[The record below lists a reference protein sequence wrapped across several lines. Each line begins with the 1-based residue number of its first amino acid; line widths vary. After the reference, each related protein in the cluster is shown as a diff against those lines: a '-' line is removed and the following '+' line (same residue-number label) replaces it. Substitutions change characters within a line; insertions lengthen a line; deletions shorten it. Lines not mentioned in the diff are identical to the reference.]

1 MPLPPLL
8 RPLRD
13 APLRLLP
20 LAPLLSALAGCA
32 SLALPPAP
40 LAGRPADRPAAPP
53 VWQAPVAPGP
63 AAQLSAWWTQ
73 FDDPALSSLVEAAQS
88 ASPTVSAAGARIA
101 QARAA
106 LTLTAA
112 DAAPTVG
119 LQAGAQRTATP
130 IGSPATTGFALGA
143 QAVWEL
149 DLFGA
154 VRASG
159 DAARARLDA
168 AQAGWHDARLA
179 VAAEAG
185 ALYVRLRACE
195 AQAELALMDSRSRE
209 ETARLTQASE
219 RAGFRA
225 PADAALARAAAAQGR
240 LQAVEARAQCERLL
254 KAMVALT
261 ALEEP
266 ALRTALSL
274 REGRLPE
281 SAPPAVRTLPGDLLR
296 QRPDL
301 ARVEREARALAA
313 DVAARRAERL
323 PRVSIAGQLGA
334 QHVRTGGADA
344 SGAVWSIG
352 PLTVSWPLLDGGRR
366 DAAEAA
372 ALAAWEDGR
381 RQWAAALRSAVR
393 EVEDA
398 LVRLDAVERR
408 RDDVG
413 RATRDFET
421 VLMATQARWR
431 GGLASQFELEEARR
445 NALAAKAVEIDWRRE
460 RLDASIALYRALGGG
475 WDATPDTAPAAAR

>member
-1 MPLPPLL
+1 M
-8 RPLRD
+8 
-13 APLRLLP
+13 
-20 LAPLLSALAGCA
+20 
-32 SLALPPAP
+32 
-40 LAGRPADRPAAPP
+40 
-53 VWQAPVAPGP
+53 
-63 AAQLSAWWTQ
+63 
-73 FDDPALSSLVEAAQS
+73 
-88 ASPTVSAAGARIA
+88 
-101 QARAA
+101 
-106 LTLTAA
+106 
-112 DAAPTVG
+112 
-119 LQAGAQRTATP
+119 
-130 IGSPATTGFALGA
+130 
-143 QAVWEL
+143 
-149 DLFGA
+149 
-154 VRASG
+154 
-159 DAARARLDA
+159 
-168 AQAGWHDARLA
+168 
-179 VAAEAG
+179 AAEAG

-266 ALRTALSL
+266 ALRTALSP

-281 SAPPAVRTLPGDLLR
+281 SAPPAVPTLPGDLLR

-301 ARVEREARALAA
+301 ARVEREARALTA

-334 QHVRTGGADA
+334 QHVRIGGADA

-460 RLDASIALYRALGGG
+460 RLDAAIALYRALGGG
-475 WDATPDTAPAAAR
+475 WDATPAPAPAAAR